1 VVVARRPLKRAD
13 DITSKLDEDDLL
25 DLYKDV
31 CKGFEEQRDRAD
43 EIADNWDMYNCRL
56 SDRQFYN
63 GTSQIA
69 TPFVQDAVEARVT
82 RFTNQLF
89 PQSGRF
95 VEVTTNGEDPPQAIQ
110 SLLEMYVRKCK
121 FRTDVIPELLRNG
134 DVEGQWNVYVSWDEN
149 TRYVT
154 GKVTKQPKM
163 AGGAENPAAEPV
175 EDIDHEEVVDSLPD
189 IEVLSDPD
197 VLILPAACK
206 NSVHAINTGGSVTVI
221 RRWSKAKIKKAMRE
235 GDIKKDAGEALI
247 ESMSSP
253 KTGQDGKD
261 IAKEQLDAA
270 GIRERGKVA
279 LIYELWKK
287 FEVEGERRLCRVYFG
302 VPDIVLGA
310 KLNPFWND
318 RCPLISAAL
327 KKKTGSSKGRAP
339 VCSVTD
345 LWVLSNDTI
354 NEGADT
360 AHFSAMPIVMTDP
373 LENPRVDTM
382 VLGLASVWEV
392 KPSSTEIVTF
402 PELWQNALTR
412 ALAIKDQIFQT
423 LGVNPSMIPM
433 TTGRPTAKRNQA
445 ELAIEQQVDI
455 LTTADVVGNFEESI
469 ATPMIQM
476 IAEHDQQF
484 RDDAITVQVYGELG
498 LQVLN
503 EEVPP
508 LQLGNRYEYR
518 WFGVESARNAA
529 QMQQQISG
537 LNVFKEIPPNLYQ
550 GYKLNMAPLLVR
562 VAEHLFGPRVGPRIF
577 EKVKEISTDPWIE
590 NELLLHGFDVE
601 LAPSDDDME
610 HIQVHMHVV
619 ESHADTHGKAQ
630 AHIVKHQA
638 QMQAKMVAQMQ
649 QMQPGGG
656 GGAGPKPGGQVT
668 QPRQGKG
675 PPGGIPPDQMARAG
689 AVGMPRKT

>member
-1 VVVARRPLKRAD
+1 MAKPIKRSE
-13 DITSKLDEDDLL
+13 DISSKLDEDDLL

-31 CKGFEEQRDRAD
+31 CKGYEEQRDRSD

-89 PQSGRF
+89 PASGRF

-121 FRTDVIPELLRNG
+121 FRTDVIPEMLRNG
-134 DVEGQWNVYVSWDEN
+134 DIEGQWNVYCGWKES
-149 TRYVT
+149 TRHVI
-154 GKVTKQPKM
+154 GKTKTEPKM
-163 AGGAENPAAEPV
+163 AGGIPNPASPPV
-175 EDIDHEEVVDSLPD
+175 DDIGEEEVVDNLPD
-189 IEVLSDPD
+189 IDVLSDPD
-197 VLILPAACK
+197 VLILPTACK
-206 NSVHAINTGGSVTVI
+206 NSVDALNSGGSVTVI
-221 RRWSKAKIKKAMRE
+221 RRWSKAKIRKAIKA
-235 GDIKKDAGEALI
+235 GDIRKARGEELI
-247 ESMSSP
+247 ETLSTP
-253 KTGQDGKD
+253 KSGQDGKD

-270 GIRERGKVA
+270 GIKERGKTA
-279 LIYELWKK
+279 LIYETWKK
-287 FEVEGERRLCRVYFG
+287 FEVEGEMRLCRTYFG

-318 RCPLISAAL
+318 RCPLLSAPV
-327 KKKTGSSKGRAP
+327 KKKTGASKGRAP

-345 LWVLSNDTI
+345 LWILANDTI

-373 LENPRVDTM
+373 LTNPRVDTM

-392 KPSSTEIVTF
+392 DPKSTEIVEF
-402 PELWQNALTR
+402 PELWQNALQR
-412 ALAIKDQIFQT
+412 ALSIKDQIFQT

-433 TTGRPTAKRNQA
+433 TTGRPNAKRNQA

-455 LTTADVVGNFEESI
+455 LTTADVVGAFEESI
-469 ATPMIQM
+469 LTPLIQM

-484 RDDAITVQVYGELG
+484 RDEAVTVRVYGELG
-498 LQVLN
+498 LQAVN
-503 EEVPP
+503 EEVEPV
-508 LQLGNRYEYR
+508 QLGSRYEYR
-518 WFGVESARNAA
+518 WFGVESARNAS

-537 LNVFKEIPPNLYQ
+537 LNVFKEIPPALYQ
-550 GYKLNMAPLLVR
+550 GYKMNAAPMLVLMA
-562 VAEHLFGPRVGPRIF
+562 ENLFGPRVGPKVF
-577 EKVKEISTDPWIE
+577 EKIKEISTDPWVE
-590 NELLLHGFDVE
+590 NELLIHGFEVE
-601 LAPSDDDME
+601 LAPSDDDLE
-610 HIQVHMHVV
+610 HIQVHMQVV
-619 ESHADTHGKAQ
+619 ENHADVHGKAQ
-630 AHIVKHQA
+630 IHIQKHQQ

-649 QMQPGGG
+649 QQQPGGPG
-656 GGAGPKPGGQVT
+656 QGAGPKPGAQVAA
-668 QPRQGKG
+668 PRQNKQ
-675 PPGGIPPDQMARAG
+675 PGGAIAPDQMPRAG